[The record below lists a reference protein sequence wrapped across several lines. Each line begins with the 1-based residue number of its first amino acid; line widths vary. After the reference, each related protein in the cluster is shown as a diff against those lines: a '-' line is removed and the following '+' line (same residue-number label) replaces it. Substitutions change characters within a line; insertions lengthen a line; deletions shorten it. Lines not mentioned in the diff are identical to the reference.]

1 MRLFN
6 FVPNALFQ
14 CSVKIL
20 YMLSRV
26 FPSHRN
32 RLLIFFLAI
41 SLLGIQSAVSQQS
54 TTRKADTLKT
64 VNDSL
69 LPNLVIKVASYTATI
84 DHTEFMLRRKFKI
97 TPITVDLPEIERRLK
112 GFKSRLEKRGS
123 QMNLRSL
130 NSGVIILK
138 EVSDNLASYQQIL
151 NSYSSELTK
160 SNVEVKKI
168 IHDPALNTV
177 VSDSI
182 LMEQLEDIRTEGL
195 SLDSLQQK
203 TLTKVNLL

>member
-1 MRLFN
+1 
-6 FVPNALFQ
+6 
-14 CSVKIL
+14 
-20 YMLSRV
+20 MLSSV
-26 FPSHRN
+26 FPRQRN
-32 RLLIFFLAI
+32 WLFIFFLTI
-41 SLLGIQSAVSQQS
+41 SLLNVQPAISQQS
-54 TTRKADTLKT
+54 STHTADTLKSI
-64 VNDSL
+64 NDSL
-69 LPNLVIKVASYTATI
+69 LPSLVIKVAAYTATI

-97 TPITVDLPEIERRLK
+97 TPITLDLPDIERRLK

-138 EVSDNLASYQQIL
+138 EVSDNLASYQNIL

-160 SNVEVKKI
+160 SNAEVKKI